1 MSTTVPPLPA
11 AMRLTPA
18 RRAPKRSEL
27 CARCSERTT
36 SLAVTAEPSL
46 NVTPPRR
53 VMVQVV
59 PLTVQD
65 SASIGCGVKP
75 VSRAYSPS

>member
-1 MSTTVPPLPA
+1 M
-11 AMRLTPA
+11 
-18 RRAPKRSEL
+18 
-27 CARCSERTT
+27 